1 MHNGIPFFI
10 ADEGICENDREEP
23 MIESTS
29 SAGIVSTAAS
39 HGAQTAESPS
49 AAADCGPSPSYKG
62 KVALVSGGSSGIGLG
77 IAKHLAHLG
86 ARVFILGRSQ
96 EKLDT
101 AVAEI
106 GQLGGTVASYSADV
120 RDAAKVAESLAQC
133 KAQYGP
139 IDVVI
144 AAAAGNFFCAAGKL
158 TPNGFKA
165 VVDIDLIG
173 TFNVFSAAFPLL
185 RRPGAALLAITA
197 PQAQRPWENQAHVC
211 AAKAGIDMLVKCLAL
226 EWGKLGVR
234 VNAVSPGPISGTE
247 GLRRLSTSP
256 EIDSAV
262 RDSTSLGRFGE
273 VGDIARAVAFL
284 CSPLAGYITGTI
296 LDCDGGMRLGNLVT
310 L

>member
-1 MHNGIPFFI
+1 MT
-10 ADEGICENDREEP
+10 
-23 MIESTS
+23 ESTTLTGT
-29 SAGIVSTAAS
+29 APAAAS
-39 HGAQTAESPS
+39 RSAQT
-49 AAADCGPSPSYKG
+49 DCNPGPSYKG

-77 IAKHLAHLG
+77 IAKHLAELG
-86 ARVFILGRSQ
+86 ASVFILGRSP

-106 GQLGGTVASYSADV
+106 EQRGGTAAGYSADV
-120 RDAAKVAESLAQC
+120 RDATKVAGSLAQC
-133 KAQYGP
+133 KDQYGP
-139 IDVVI
+139 IDVVV
-144 AAAAGNFFCAAGKL
+144 AAAAGNFFCSAEKL

-185 RRPGAALLAITA
+185 CRPGAALLAITA

-211 AAKAGIDMLVKCLAL
+211 AAKAGVDMLVKCLAM
-226 EWGKLGVR
+226 EWGRLGVR

-247 GLRRLSTSP
+247 GLKRLSTTP
-256 EIDSAV
+256 EIDRAV
-262 RDSTSLGRFGE
+262 RDSTSLRRLGE

-284 CSPLAGYITGTI
+284 CSPLAGYVTGTV